1 MIAPKCE
8 MCGQELQEFGA
19 ILLSPPNRDNMV
31 VKEHICVKCYKI
43 LYRFLAEHY
52 ESCGED

>member
-8 MCGQELQEFGA
+8 MCGHELEEFGA